1 MSTYVHFHHLD
12 LDYNVHIESIVL
24 PRVTVFI

>member
-1 MSTYVHFHHLD
+1 MSTYVHFHH

-24 PRVTVFI
+24 PVPRVTVFI